1 MSHKTKTTLIALIV
15 AVILII
21 PFYHVRKH
29 LIENEKPKVETIDS
43 YPEPDFAKVMY
54 LGMNAF
60 AADLLFARAQYYYGS
75 HYITDKQY
83 KLLAQM
89 IRVILALNPKLLYA
103 IPFAEIAIA
112 SMGTY
117 DSVEEANSLLQLGH
131 ELDPNSYYYIFEQ
144 GFNYFLYLN
153 DMEKA
158 YPYMYQSL
166 SYPDAPKGLLWLVNH
181 VATVGGGYRLGFEH
195 TKAKLET
202 TKDPNMREQLEKD
215 LQNFANLY
223 NLTLATDE
231 YYKKFN
237 KSPDRELHSLV
248 TSGLVKEIPRDVFGG
263 TYYYDSERR
272 LVRSTSDGDRFY
284 AKKQEK
290 KQKEAEKKEAEKQDP
305 EKKDSERKD
314 PEN

>member
-1 MSHKTKTTLIALIV
+1 MSNKTKTTLIALIT
-15 AVILII
+15 AVIQIL
-21 PFYHVRKH
+21 PFYYVRKH
-29 LIENEKPKVETIDS
+29 LIENERPKVETIDS
-43 YPEPDFAKVMY
+43 YPEPDFAKIMY

-89 IRVILALNPKLLYA
+89 IRVIMALNPKLLYA
-103 IPFAEIAIA
+103 IPFAETAIA

-131 ELDPNSYYYIFEQ
+131 ELEPNSYYYIFDQ

-158 YPYMYQSL
+158 YPYMYRSL
-166 SYPDAPKGLLWLVNH
+166 SFPDTPKGLLWLVNH
-181 VATVGGGYRLGFEH
+181 VATMGGGYRLGYEH

-215 LQNFANLY
+215 LENFANLY
-223 NLTLATDE
+223 NLTLAADE

-237 KSPDRELHSLV
+237 KSPDKELNELV
-248 TSGLVKEIPRDVFGG
+248 SSGLIKEIPADIFGG
-263 TYYYDSERR
+263 AYYYDSDSR
-272 LVRSTSDGDRFY
+272 LVKSTSEGDRRY
-284 AKKQEK
+284 KEKQEAK
-290 KQKEAEKKEAEKQDP
+290 KQKEAEKKEETQKT
-305 EKKDSERKD
+305 DSK
-314 PEN
+314 N